1 MQGFCERFLRFVAGE
16 IADPEE
22 WGGCSCQNRGSQPHT
37 VMPVEDGVRAVE
49 TDSRLEPFRPTIR
62 ITAS

>member
-22 WGGCSCQNRGSQPHT
+22 YGDCSCRDQGLSAPQT
-37 VMPVEDGVRAVE
+37 TPVENKASAVE
-49 TDSRLEPFRPTIR
+49 AGSRLEPFRPSIR

>member
-16 IADPEE
+16 ITDAGE
-22 WGGCSCQNRGSQPHT
+22 WSECSCRDQGGPARAIP
-37 VMPVEDGVRAVE
+37 PVEGGVKTVE
-49 TDSRLEPFRPTIR
+49 VDSRLEPFRPGTR

>member
-22 WGGCSCQNRGSQPHT
+22 WGDCSCRNQGFQAEQIT
-37 VMPVEDGVRAVE
+37 VVESKGAAIE
-49 TDSRLEPFRPTIR
+49 GDSRLEPFRPSIR

>member
-22 WGGCSCQNRGSQPHT
+22 WDDCSCRDQGSHAPAT
-37 VMPVEDGVRAVE
+37 SPVAQGIRAIE
-49 TDSRLEPFRPTIR
+49 TDSRLEPFRPSAR
-62 ITAS
+62 INVS

>member
-16 IADPEE
+16 IADPDECRDCFCRDQGFRAE
-22 WGGCSCQNRGSQPHT
+22 QIT
-37 VMPVEDGVRAVE
+37 VVESKASAIEADL
-49 TDSRLEPFRPTIR
+49 RLEPFRPTIR